1 MSCIL
6 SISSHYSP
14 LCCWKRA
21 VSVAF
26 CSSSSFRVS
35 HLLCS
40 ALLWSG
46 QATSIYAGSCNLR
59 GKFDMEL
66 DHYLFCSCW
75 ILKKKQKLLSSA
87 LCCLP
92 VICVKSVSAQA
103 YVSLI
108 CLHIFQLSSV
118 ASQTSG
124 RLKKIC
130 LHWLVFVRLNS
141 GQTKPGYW
149 HRTGKRPRHKHCI
162 CSPTLEAAH
171 HWPSFTFLRKCVSV
185 FVHSNLNSTQM

>member
-75 ILKKKQKLLSSA
+75 ILKKKKKLLSSA

-92 VICVKSVSAQA
+92 VICVKSSRHMSVSYACTSFNCP
-103 YVSLI
+103 V
-108 CLHIFQLSSV
+108 LHLRPVGDWRRFACIGWYLYASTVDKQSQDIDTGLAKGQGTNTASV
-118 ASQTSG
+118 L
-124 RLKKIC
+124 RL
-130 LHWLVFVRLNS
+130 
-141 GQTKPGYW
+141 
-149 HRTGKRPRHKHCI
+149 
-162 CSPTLEAAH
+162 
-171 HWPSFTFLRKCVSV
+171 
-185 FVHSNLNSTQM
+185 